1 MEFGTVI
8 SESFGYA
15 KEAVW
20 GKWARWILLLIS
32 TIIFPLIMGYMV
44 RIFRGVKPAPE
55 LEKWGDL
62 FIDGLKLIVICIIY
76 AIPLLIVAIF
86 AFAPVVAVAASQ
98 APLAAQSGQVAPYMS
113 ATMARAVTTML
124 IGIVILA
131 ILAIIITIIEYI
143 GIVRFARMNSMGEAF
158 NFSAIFEHIGRI
170 GWGTYI
176 LALIVYLILSVI
188 YCAIIAVLMAIPVLG
203 WIIFFISMPVW
214 IIFESRYLV
223 HVYDSAAPAAAPA
236 AQPAQ

>member
-1 MEFGTVI
+1 
-8 SESFGYA
+8 
-15 KEAVW
+15 
-20 GKWARWILLLIS
+20 
-32 TIIFPLIMGYMV
+32 
-44 RIFRGVKPAPE
+44 
-55 LEKWGDL
+55 
-62 FIDGLKLIVICIIY
+62 
-76 AIPLLIVAIF
+76 
-86 AFAPVVAVAASQ
+86 
-98 APLAAQSGQVAPYMS
+98 
-113 ATMARAVTTML
+113 ML

-143 GIVRFARMNSMGEAF
+143 GIVRFARMNSMGEAL